1 MIAHIIR
8 AGTDACPTKVNKIV
22 KDSLKEIINIV
33 GEDNAL
39 SLSIELDHYSVD
51 GKRPCLVAFPETVEE
66 VSQIMKVAYRESL
79 AIVPRGGGTKIGFG
93 REPHKVDVVI
103 CTGRLN
109 HMIEYE
115 PSDLVGIVECGISL
129 KDFQKALRERSQ
141 FLAIDPPHIESGA
154 TLGGIIATHDSG
166 PRRLK
171 YGTIRESLIGI
182 KVVRADGSIIKG
194 GAKVVKNVAGYD
206 LPKLYVGSLGTL
218 GIIVEGT
225 FRLYAIPE
233 TSETLLISF
242 PTLETLYE
250 TVCLILNSSLVPS
263 CLEVLNPPIVNV
275 ISEKLNLDLKSGK
288 YALAVRIESAEKAVR
303 DQISKVKD
311 IWREKNGEEVLFEG
325 KTEEAFWQE
334 IIEFPRRAC
343 GETRII
349 CKASVLITN
358 VPKVL
363 QASEELSK
371 SSGLKIYASARAG
384 SGILTISMEID
395 SASLPHG
402 GILPP
407 VEAIKL
413 LRDLVSSLK
422 GTLVI
427 QEAPLSLKSQIDI
440 WGEAGASINVMKRLK
455 ALFDPNSILNPGR
468 FAGGI

>member
-1 MIAHIIR
+1 M
-8 AGTDACPTKVNKIV
+8 
-22 KDSLKEIINIV
+22 KDPLKEIINIV
-33 GEDNAL
+33 GEDNARA
-39 SLSIELDHYSVD
+39 LSIELDHYSVD
-51 GKRPCLVAFPETVEE
+51 GKRPYLVAFPETVEE

-79 AIVPRGGGTKIGFG
+79 AIISRGGGTKIGFG

-129 KDFQKALRERSQ
+129 KDFQIALRERSQ

-154 TLGGIIATHDSG
+154 TLGGII
-166 PRRLK
+166 
-171 YGTIRESLIGI
+171 
-182 KVVRADGSIIKG
+182 
-194 GAKVVKNVAGYD
+194 
-206 LPKLYVGSLGTL
+206 
-218 GIIVEGT
+218 VEGT

-233 TSETLLISF
+233 TSATLLITF
-242 PTLETLYE
+242 PTIKTLYE
-250 TVCLILNSSLVPS
+250 TVFPILNSSLVPS

-275 ISEKLNLDLKSGK
+275 ISERLNLNLKNGK
-288 YALAVRIESAEKAVR
+288 YAIAVRIESAEKAVR
-303 DQISKVKD
+303 DQISKVKGV
-311 IWREKNGEEVLFEG
+311 WRETNGEEILFEG

-334 IIEFPRRAC
+334 VIEFPWRVR
-343 GETRII
+343 GETKII

-358 VPKVL
+358 VSKVL

-371 SSGLKIYASARAG
+371 SPGLKIYASARAG

-395 SASLPHG
+395 SASLTQEE
-402 GILPP
+402 ISQP
-407 VEAIKL
+407 VEAIKS

>member
-1 MIAHIIR
+1 M
-8 AGTDACPTKVNKIV
+8 
-22 KDSLKEIINIV
+22 KDSIKEIISIV
-33 GEDNAL
+33 GEDH
-39 SLSIELDHYSVD
+39 LSIELDHYSVD
-51 GKRPCLVAFPETVEE
+51 GKRPDLVAFPETVEE
-66 VSQIMKVAYRESL
+66 VSQIMEVASRESL
-79 AIVPRGGGTKIGFG
+79 AIVPWGGGTKIDFG
-93 REPHKVDVVI
+93 RGPHKLDVVI

-109 HMIEYE
+109 RIIEYG

-129 KDFQKALRERSQ
+129 KDFQKALKEKRQ

-154 TLGGIIATHDSG
+154 TLGGIIATNDSG

-218 GIIVEGT
+218 GIIVEGI

-242 PTLETLYE
+242 PSLETLYE
-250 TVCLILNSSLVPS
+250 TVLLILNSSLVPS
-263 CLEVLNPPIVNV
+263 CLEVLNPPLVNV
-275 ISEKLNLDLKSGK
+275 ISEKLNLNLQNRE

-311 IWREKNGEEVLFEG
+311 ICREKNGEEILFEG
-325 KTEEAFWQE
+325 KPEETLWQE
-334 IIEFPRRAC
+334 IREFPWRVC
-343 GETRII
+343 GENRIV
-349 CKASVLITN
+349 CKASVLITD
-358 VPKVL
+358 VPKAL

-371 SSGLKIYASARAG
+371 SSDLKIYTTARAG
-384 SGILTISMEID
+384 SGILIISIETDSTSLQQGEI
-395 SASLPHG
+395 LH
-402 GILPP
+402 I
-407 VEAIKL
+407 VESINL
-413 LRDLVSSLK
+413 LRALVSSLK

-427 QEAPLSLKSQIDI
+427 QETPLPLKSQIDI
-440 WGEAGASINVMKRLK
+440 WGEVGASINVMKKLK